1 MRYRDGEILMSAREL
16 AESALRGGDL
26 GGRNAVSASR
36 MTLGGELHRNLQAE
50 YAEKYP
56 EFVSEYHIDGR
67 AELCGVKFRIAGS
80 ADCFYTDGEVT
91 VVEEIKTVSNKIP
104 REPIA
109 VHLAQLRVYGYFIL
123 TQKSLDTVKLRLTYI
138 NASDLS
144 RDSFDSYETKES
156 LGAHVEAMLSS
167 VHSMAKQYVYRYETL
182 LPSVREKAV
191 FPFGELRAGQE
202 TLITEGYRAIK
213 AGKRLFAQAPTGTG
227 KTLSALYPAVRALA
241 EGHCDR
247 IFYLTAKASTRREAF
262 AAAKRLFDNGA
273 KLRTCTV
280 TARDQCCLCA
290 AARESGRVS
299 SYCNPRDCEYAR
311 GYYDR
316 VNFAIVAL
324 LERCNGFSRSA
335 IETVAK
341 EFSVCPYEMSLD
353 LSELCDIII
362 CDYNYAFDPAVYFRR
377 YFSENSIGGDNVF
390 LIDEAHNLPDR
401 VRDMY
406 STSIT
411 RSAFESVYISSG
423 KGEPEL
429 DAALERIIMFLRGL
443 RRLCRDSLVKAPDGE
458 RGFYMTRSRI
468 KGLYEAF
475 HDFAESAESWRK
487 AKREHPLYSAV
498 SDLLYAAKKYMLI
511 NDYYDEKFLTYVEI
525 LGNDTRVRV
534 FCLDPSGVLGER
546 LAKARSA
553 VLFSATLTPL
563 DYFTELCGA
572 SGAFTVDLPSPFDSE
587 NLCIAA
593 VDTVSTKKEDRTA
606 GNCRKIAVYIAATVS
621 AEAGNYMCYFPSY
634 DYMEK
639 VLSEFKKKYPDVM
652 TVVQKRGMTYAQK
665 EEFLSS
671 FKNDSGVLRIGFCVL
686 GGSFSEGVDLPGKR
700 LIGSIVVGVGTPGIT
715 NERNILRDY
724 YDLVTEQNGYDYA
737 YTYPGMN
744 AVLQA
749 AGRVIRRDDDKG
761 IVVLIDERY
770 GTPAYTRLFP
780 EQWNGMKFA
789 GNPSSLAEIARRF
802 WKKSSK

>member
-1 MRYRDGEILMSAREL
+1 MSAREL
-16 AESALRGGDL
+16 SESALRGGDL
-26 GGRNAVSASR
+26 GGHNTASVSR
-36 MTLGGELHRNLQAE
+36 LIEGGELHRNLQSE
-50 YAEKYP
+50 YAEKYS

-67 AELCGVKFRIAGS
+67 TELCGVKFRIGGS
-80 ADCFYTDGEVT
+80 ADCLYTDGDKT
-91 VVEEIKTVSNKIP
+91 VVEEIKTVSHKIP

-109 VHLAQLRVYGYFIL
+109 AHLAQLRIYGYFIIK
-123 TQKSLDTVKLRLTYI
+123 QKSLDIIKLRLTYI
-138 NASDLS
+138 NASDMS
-144 RDSFDSYETKES
+144 RDSFDYYETEET
-156 LGAHVEAMLSS
+156 LGAHIEAMLAS
-167 VHSMAKQYVYRYETL
+167 VHPIAKQYVYRYETL
-182 LPSVREKAV
+182 LPSVKEKSV
-191 FPFGELRAGQE
+191 FPFGELRSGQE
-202 TLITEGYRAIK
+202 TLITESYRAIK
-213 AGKRLFAQAPTGTG
+213 SGKRLFAQAPTGTG

-262 AAAKRLFDNGA
+262 SAAKKLFECGA
-273 KLRTCTV
+273 RLRTCTV
-280 TARDQCCLCA
+280 TARDQCCLCDA
-290 AARESGRVS
+290 AKLSGRVS
-299 SYCNPRDCEYAR
+299 SYCNPKDCEYAR

-316 VNFAIVAL
+316 CNAAIIAL

-335 IETVAK
+335 IESAAR
-341 EFSVCPYEMSLD
+341 EYGVCPYELSLD

-377 YFSENSIGGDNVF
+377 YFSENAIGGDNVF

-406 STSIT
+406 STSLK

-429 DAALERIIMFLRGL
+429 DAALEKIIMYLRGL
-443 RRLCRDSLVKAPDGE
+443 RKLCRDNLVKAPDGE

-468 KGLYEAF
+468 KGLYEAL
-475 HDFAESAESWRK
+475 HDFAESADEWRRSR
-487 AKREHPLYSAV
+487 REHPLYPAV
-498 SDLLYAAKKYMLI
+498 SELLYAAKKYILI

-546 LAKARSA
+546 LDKAHSA
-553 VLFSATLTPL
+553 ILFSATLTPL

-572 SGAFTVDLPSPFDSE
+572 SGAFTVDLPSPFNSE

-593 VDTVSTKKEDRTA
+593 VDTVSTKKEDRTDK
-606 GNCRKIAVYIAATVS
+606 NCRKIAIYIAATVS
-621 AEAGNYMCYFPSY
+621 AKAGNYMCYFPSY
-634 DYMEK
+634 EYMEK
-639 VLSEFKKKYPDVM
+639 VYGEFRKKYPDVV

-665 EEFLSS
+665 EEFLAS
-671 FKNDSGVLRIGFCVL
+671 FKDDSGVLRIGFCVL
-686 GGSFSEGVDLPGKR
+686 GGSFSEGVDLPGNQ
-700 LIGSIVVGVGTPGIT
+700 LIGSIVVGVGTPGIS

-780 EQWNGMKFA
+780 EQWNGLKFA

-802 WKKSSK
+802 WKKSNK